1 MYAAEDSEILF
12 EPALLLCGSVGSL
25 APESIEDTIEG
36 RVYNIASELSPED
49 GEDRS
54 VIKLGVEVP
63 KEAQAE
69 HDESTL
75 SEILELS

>member
-1 MYAAEDSEILF
+1 MRAAEDSEILF
-12 EPALLLCGSVGSL
+12 EPALLLSTSVGSL
-25 APESIEDTIEG
+25 ALESLVDTIEG

-49 GEDRS
+49 GEDWK

>member
-1 MYAAEDSEILF
+1 LSAAEDSEILF
-12 EPALLLCGSVGSL
+12 EPALLLSTSVGSL
-25 APESIEDTIEG
+25 ALESLVDTLEG
-36 RVYNIASELSPED
+36 RVYSLASELVPEE
-49 GEDRS
+49 GEDWK

>member
-1 MYAAEDSEILF
+1 LSAAEDSEILS
-12 EPALLLCGSVGSL
+12 EPALMLSTPVGSL
-25 APESIEDTIEG
+25 GPESIEDTLEG
-36 RVYNIASELSPED
+36 RVYTLASEFFPEE
-49 GEDRS
+49 GEDWS

-75 SEILELS
+75 GEILELG